1 MANLYEDPL
10 NDLRTIFQDQ
20 STRLEPKTVSWASEC
35 HTYGSNEALEIE
47 IYMTKD
53 IPSVDSKK
61 RQDSI
66 ISNFRDKRAK
76 GLNIDSIK
84 TLTDGTALR
93 IKINVVRTQL
103 NVLPHATELYNEVK
117 TETVY
122 KYNPLVPYVQEEI
135 FKPLSDY
142 LGEVP
147 SVEGNQFLS
156 YLTEPI
162 SPEEKAV
169 EPLGFDALIEEW
181 YSNRKEQK

>member
-10 NDLRTIFQDQ
+10 SDLRTIFQDQ

-35 HTYGSNEALEIE
+35 HTYGPNEALAID

-66 ISNFRDKRAK
+66 IGNLRDKRAR

-84 TLTDGTALR
+84 TLTDGIALR

-103 NVLPHATELYNEVK
+103 NALPYTTELYNEVK

-122 KYNPLVPYVQEEI
+122 KYNPLVPYVEEDI

-147 SVEGNQFLS
+147 SVQGNQFLS

-162 SPEEKAV
+162 SPEEKP
-169 EPLGFDALIEEW
+169 EESLGFDDLIKEW
-181 YSNRKEQK
+181 YSYREDKK